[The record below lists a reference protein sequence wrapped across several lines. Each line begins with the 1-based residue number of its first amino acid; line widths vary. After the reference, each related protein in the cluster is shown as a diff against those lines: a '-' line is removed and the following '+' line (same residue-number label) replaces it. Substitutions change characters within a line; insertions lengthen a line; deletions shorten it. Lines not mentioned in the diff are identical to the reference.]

1 MCLLADQEN
10 SYTHKYMR
18 MLSTTSSHTENFLRE
33 TEASISAL
41 LWSPKNWADEI
52 AFALVNFFLASS
64 VSSIWLK

>member
-1 MCLLADQEN
+1 MRLNEEWEVVKSMCLLADQEN

-41 LWSPKNWADEI
+41 L
-52 AFALVNFFLASS
+52 
-64 VSSIWLK
+64 